1 MLRQVKRGAVTLL
14 GFGLIGVGGA
24 FLFLPGPGFLIIV
37 AGLAVLASEYVWA
50 RNALDKAKSKAEDA
64 AAASV
69 RTPLRTFGT
78 VMVGTAMVAAG
89 VLFAVVEK
97 LPFSGYITGV
107 FVGLSGIVV
116 LTTTYLQW
124 RNAKVLADGLTGD
137 ERLEL

>member
-14 GFGLIGVGGA
+14 GFGLIGLGGA

-50 RNALDKAKSKAEDA
+50 RNALDKAKSKAEEA

-69 RTPLRTFGT
+69 KTPLRTVGT
-78 VMVGTAMVAAG
+78 VLLGSAMLGAG
-89 VLFAVVEK
+89 VLFAVVDR

-107 FVGLSGIVV
+107 FIGLSGIVV

-124 RNAKVLADGLTGD
+124 RNAKVLAGGVTAD